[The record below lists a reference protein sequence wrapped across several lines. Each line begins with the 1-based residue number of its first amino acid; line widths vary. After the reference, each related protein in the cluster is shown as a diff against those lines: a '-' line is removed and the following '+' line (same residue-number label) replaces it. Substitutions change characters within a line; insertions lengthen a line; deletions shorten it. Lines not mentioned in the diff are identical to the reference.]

1 MARGYCLPHL
11 QTIKH
16 FWTMMFKELKSGY
29 PIYLFDRA
37 SVKYEQAKVMS
48 VQQNFQPST
57 FGRMEVNVTVQT
69 ADGKQNTY
77 SVTDTEQTAYAGTL
91 LLATTKEC
99 VVNEVNALKSNSE
112 EVLSKVEEHKRIV
125 EECGKLLAELDTAFR
140 DQQKTNE
147 RLDQMESKLDEIFK
161 FVKSQNQE

>member
-1 MARGYCLPHL
+1 
-11 QTIKH
+11 
-16 FWTMMFKELKSGY
+16 MFKELKSGY

-57 FGRMEVNVTVQT
+57 FGKMEVTVQT
-69 ADGKQNTY
+69 ADCKQNTY

-112 EVLSKVEEHKRIV
+112 EVLAKVEEHKRIV

-161 FVKSQNQE
+161 FVKSQKQE